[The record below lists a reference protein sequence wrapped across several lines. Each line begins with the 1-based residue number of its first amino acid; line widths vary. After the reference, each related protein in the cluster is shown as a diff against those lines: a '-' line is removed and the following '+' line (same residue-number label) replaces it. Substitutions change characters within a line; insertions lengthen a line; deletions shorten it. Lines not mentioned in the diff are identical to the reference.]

1 MKWQDA
7 SIVENVADELSDLKS
22 IIDILSQIPK
32 GAANR
37 ILTYCRSYVNRESC
51 EAHPHVESKVSDIMD
66 ALKGS
71 ILKEDKES

>member
-7 SIVENVADELSDLKS
+7 RIAENVTDELSDLNS
-22 IIDILSQIPK
+22 VLNIVSQIPK

-37 ILTYCRSYVNRESC
+37 ILHYCHNYVNRDSDES
-51 EAHPHVESKVSDIMD
+51 HPVVEKKVSDVME

-71 ILKEDKES
+71 ILKDDKES